1 MDKAWGFHPFDH
13 RAKSRSL
20 DLIYLTRTQSRASK
34 LGYDGAIPRVLAADT
49 HYPRR
54 AGLSSAA
61 RTSAC
66 AARQA
71 WKSSAPDTMTDYA
84 ADCLSHE
91 RHDSVICLIV
101 AISLILSEFRTV
113 ETKQIDSSKRRDK
126 FWKVRSVLRFI
137 QISKI
142 TIKLFDTFLLRLRY
156 YSFV

>member
-1 MDKAWGFHPFDH
+1 MGLSIPSIIE
-13 RAKSRSL
+13 RNRRSL
-20 DLIYLTRTQSRASK
+20 DLIYLTRIQSRASK
-34 LGYDGAIPRVLAADT
+34 LGYGGAIPRVLAADT

-61 RTSAC
+61 C
-66 AARQA
+66 AARQT

-101 AISLILSEFRTV
+101 AIFLILSEFRT
-113 ETKQIDSSKRRDK
+113 ETIYPIPRRGGTNFGK
-126 FWKVRSVLRFI
+126 LFLRFI

-142 TIKLFDTFLLRLRY
+142 TIKLFDTFLLR
-156 YSFV
+156 